1 MKETKKGAPTPS
13 NQSKSNHRTAE
24 TPGLDQDVLDAI
36 LVAAAPAEL
45 TPDRATAVKMR
56 VMERV
61 RATTRLLENTRTVYS
76 NVGKWVSVAP
86 GVSMKTLH
94 VDDRG
99 QSFML
104 RLDPGATLPA
114 HPHDSNEECIVVEGE
129 LQLRDFN
136 MRAGDYHLARLG
148 SRHEDIFSPTGA
160 LVFIHREG
168 RAPEGTQR

>member
-1 MKETKKGAPTPS
+1 MKETKNRTPMPWK
-13 NQSKSNHRTAE
+13 QSKSAHRTAG
-24 TPGLDQDVLDAI
+24 TPGLDQDVLDAF
-36 LVAAAPAEL
+36 LVATAPGEL
-45 TPDRATAVKMR
+45 TPARAAVVKTR

-61 RATTRLLENTRTVYS
+61 RATTRLLENTRTVYC
-76 NVGKWVSVAP
+76 NVGKWTLVAP
-86 GVSMKTLH
+86 GVSMKILH

-99 QSFML
+99 QSFLL

-114 HPHDSNEECIVVEGE
+114 HPHDSDEECIVVEGE
-129 LQLRDFN
+129 LQLGDFN